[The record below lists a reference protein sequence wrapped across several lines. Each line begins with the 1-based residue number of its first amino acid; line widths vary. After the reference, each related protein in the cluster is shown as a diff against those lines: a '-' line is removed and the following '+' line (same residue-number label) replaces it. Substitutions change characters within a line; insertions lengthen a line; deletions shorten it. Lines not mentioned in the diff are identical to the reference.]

1 MKILIRLLLMGRF
14 YNLLER
20 LRIPRK
26 RAFLHLLA
34 SVLSGGLWVI
44 FAVAIEIF
52 LASERG
58 NKVVLNDAYYKKIES
73 DLRFEINIKED
84 MLEQIEEVKASVLA
98 AVKSEF
104 ETPFI
109 VTDVTLWESREKITT
124 VTTGTSIGK
133 TRTGTVGLGLGDGIG
148 LAASQGVTRGTFTSG
163 TTEMMKNEFTELD
176 SGVLR
181 VGKEFTAFIGDQF
194 TRTAKYPEVL
204 SINNSYVYS
213 IGLNVVNA
221 ERAWLIRFKG
231 NYESNVALEM
241 LNAAFAMS
249 KGGQLP
255 DLVKLENDLDMEIL
269 EISNEI
275 HQLVLELEEN
285 DQAKAAKT

>member
-1 MKILIRLLLMGRF
+1 MTRF

-20 LRIPRK
+20 LQIPRK
-26 RAFLHLLA
+26 RAFLHILA

-73 DLRFEINIKED
+73 ELRSEINIKED

-109 VTDVTLWESREKITT
+109 IADVTLWESREKITT

-163 TTEMMKNEFTELD
+163 TTEMMNNEFTELD

-221 ERAWLIRFKG
+221 ERAWLVRFKG
-231 NYESNVALEM
+231 NYESNVSLEM

-249 KGGQLP
+249 KGGKLP
-255 DLVKLENDLDMEIL
+255 DLVKLEADFDMEIL

-275 HQLVLELEEN
+275 HELVLELEEN
-285 DQAKAAKT
+285 DQAKATES

>member
-1 MKILIRLLLMGRF
+1 MTRF
-14 YNLLER
+14 YNLLNR
-20 LRIPRK
+20 LQIPKK
-26 RAFLHLLA
+26 RAFLHILA
-34 SVLSGGLWVI
+34 SVISGGIWFI

-73 DLRFEINIKED
+73 DLRAEIDIKRD
-84 MLEQIEEVKASVLA
+84 ILEQIEEFKASVIA

-104 ETPFI
+104 ENPFI
-109 VTDVTLWESREKITT
+109 IADVTLWESREKVTT

-133 TRTGTVGLGLGDGIG
+133 TRAGTVGLGWSDGNG

-213 IGLNVVNA
+213 ISLNVLNA
-221 ERAWLIRFKG
+221 ERAWLVRFKG
-231 NYESNVALEM
+231 DYESNIAVNM
-241 LNAAFAMS
+241 LNAAYARGR
-249 KGGQLP
+249 GGNLP
-255 DLVKLENDLDMEIL
+255 DLEKLRADFDKEIL

-275 HQLVLELEEN
+275 HQLVIELEEN
-285 DQAKAAKT
+285 EQSKAPES

>member
-1 MKILIRLLLMGRF
+1 MTRF
-14 YNLLER
+14 YDLLER
-20 LRIPRK
+20 LQIPRK
-26 RAFLHLLA
+26 RAFLHILA

-73 DLRFEINIKED
+73 DLRSEINIKED

-109 VTDVTLWESREKITT
+109 IADVTLWESREKITT

-163 TTEMMKNEFTELD
+163 TTEMMKIEFTELD

-221 ERAWLIRFKG
+221 ERAWLVRFKG

-249 KGGQLP
+249 KGGKLP
-255 DLVKLENDLDMEIL
+255 DLVKLEADFAMEIL

-275 HQLVLELEEN
+275 HKLVLELEEN
-285 DQAKAAKT
+285 DQAKATET

>member
-1 MKILIRLLLMGRF
+1 MTRF
-14 YNLLER
+14 YNLLNR
-20 LRIPRK
+20 LQIPKK
-26 RAFLHLLA
+26 RAFLHILA
-34 SVLSGGLWVI
+34 SVISGGIWFI

-73 DLRFEINIKED
+73 DLRAEIDIKRD
-84 MLEQIEEVKASVLA
+84 ILEQIEEFKASVIA

-104 ETPFI
+104 ENPFI
-109 VTDVTLWESREKITT
+109 IADVTLWESREKVTT

-133 TRTGTVGLGLGDGIG
+133 TRAGTVGLGWSDGIG

-213 IGLNVVNA
+213 ISLNVLNA
-221 ERAWLIRFKG
+221 ERAWLVRFKG
-231 NYESNVALEM
+231 DYESNIAVNM
-241 LNAAFAMS
+241 LNAAYARG
-249 KGGQLP
+249 KGGNLP
-255 DLVKLENDLDMEIL
+255 NLEKLRADFDKEIL

-275 HQLVLELEEN
+275 HQLVIELEEN
-285 DQAKAAKT
+285 EQSKAPES

>member
-1 MKILIRLLLMGRF
+1 MIRF

-20 LRIPRK
+20 LQIPRK
-26 RAFLHLLA
+26 RAFLHILA
-34 SVLSGGLWVI
+34 SVLSGGIWVI

-73 DLRFEINIKED
+73 DLRSEINIKED
-84 MLEQIEEVKASVLA
+84 MLEQIEEFKASVLA

-109 VTDVTLWESREKITT
+109 IADVTLWESREKITT

-133 TRTGTVGLGLGDGIG
+133 TRTGTVGLGLGDGFG

-221 ERAWLIRFKG
+221 ERAWLVRFKG

-249 KGGQLP
+249 KGGKLP
-255 DLVKLENDLDMEIL
+255 DLVKLEADFDMEIL

-275 HQLVLELEEN
+275 RQLILELEEN
-285 DQAKAAKT
+285 DQTKATES

>member
-1 MKILIRLLLMGRF
+1 MTRF
-14 YNLLER
+14 YNLLNR
-20 LRIPRK
+20 LQIPKK
-26 RAFLHLLA
+26 RAFLHILA
-34 SVLSGGLWVI
+34 SVISGGIWFI

-73 DLRFEINIKED
+73 DLRAEIDIKRD
-84 MLEQIEEVKASVLA
+84 ILEQIEEFKASVIA

-104 ETPFI
+104 ENPFI
-109 VTDVTLWESREKITT
+109 IADVTLWESREKVTT

-133 TRTGTVGLGLGDGIG
+133 TRAGTVGLGWSDGIG

-213 IGLNVVNA
+213 ISLNVLNA
-221 ERAWLIRFKG
+221 ERAWLVRFKG
-231 NYESNVALEM
+231 DYESNIAVNM
-241 LNAAFAMS
+241 LNAAYARGR
-249 KGGQLP
+249 GGNLP
-255 DLVKLENDLDMEIL
+255 DLEKLRADFDKEIL

-275 HQLVLELEEN
+275 HQLVIELEEN
-285 DQAKAAKT
+285 EQSKAPES

>member
-1 MKILIRLLLMGRF
+1 MTRF
-14 YNLLER
+14 YNLLNR
-20 LRIPRK
+20 LQIPKK
-26 RAFLHLLA
+26 RAFLHILA
-34 SVLSGGLWVI
+34 SVISGGIWFI
-44 FAVAIEIF
+44 FALAIEIF

-73 DLRFEINIKED
+73 DLRAEIDIKRD
-84 MLEQIEEVKASVLA
+84 ILEQIEEFKASVIA

-104 ETPFI
+104 ENPFI
-109 VTDVTLWESREKITT
+109 IADVTLWESREKVTT

-133 TRTGTVGLGLGDGIG
+133 TRAGTVGLGWSDGIG

-213 IGLNVVNA
+213 ISLNVLNA
-221 ERAWLIRFKG
+221 ERAWLVRFKG
-231 NYESNVALEM
+231 DYESNIAVNM
-241 LNAAFAMS
+241 LNAAYARG
-249 KGGQLP
+249 KGGNLP
-255 DLVKLENDLDMEIL
+255 NLEKLRADFDKEIL

-275 HQLVLELEEN
+275 HQLVIELEEN
-285 DQAKAAKT
+285 EQSKAPES

>member
-1 MKILIRLLLMGRF
+1 MTRF
-14 YNLLER
+14 YNLLDR
-20 LRIPRK
+20 LQIPRK
-26 RAFLHLLA
+26 RAFLHILA
-34 SVLSGGLWVI
+34 TVISGGVWFV

-58 NKVVLNDAYYKKIES
+58 NKLVMSEAYYKKIES
-73 DLRFEINIKED
+73 DLRAEIDLKRD
-84 MLEQIEEVKASVLA
+84 MLEQIEEFKASVIA

-104 ETPFI
+104 ENPFI
-109 VTDVTLWESREKITT
+109 IADVTLWESREKVTT

-133 TRTGTVGLGLGDGIG
+133 TRAGTVGLGWSDGIG

-213 IGLNVVNA
+213 ISLNVLNA
-221 ERAWLIRFKG
+221 ERAWLVRFKG
-231 NYESNVALEM
+231 DYESNIAVNM
-241 LNAAFAMS
+241 LNAAYARGR
-249 KGGQLP
+249 GGNLP
-255 DLVKLENDLDMEIL
+255 DLEKLRADFDKEIL

-275 HQLVLELEEN
+275 HQLVIELEEN
-285 DQAKAAKT
+285 EQSKAPES